1 MRHFLDL
8 TDWTP
13 DEIDSLL
20 TLATDLKREWQHGG
34 NHQQLKGK
42 VLAMVFQKP
51 SLRTRVS
58 FDVAMLHLGG
68 HALYLSPAEI
78 GLGQRESVGDVAR
91 VLSGYTQGI
100 MARVYEHNHLLELAS
115 ASRVPVING
124 LSDRS
129 HPCQVLAD
137 LLTIRDHFGKLPG
150 LRIAF
155 VGDTNNVARSLATG
169 VARTGM
175 ALAIASPDGY
185 APDTEFLQEADESEL
200 RLTVTKNP
208 VEAVHNADVIY
219 TDTWVS
225 MGQEAET
232 DKRLVA
238 LRNYQVNSALLAAAP
253 KHAIVLHCLPAH
265 RGVEITDDV
274 MDGPQSAVFA
284 QAENRLHAQ
293 KAILVRLMAE

>member
-13 DEIDSLL
+13 AEIDSLL
-20 TLATDLKREWQHGG
+20 TLAADLRREWQAGG
-34 NHQQLKGK
+34 NRPLLKDK
-42 VLAMVFQKP
+42 VLAMIFQKP

-78 GLGQRESVGDVAR
+78 GLGQRESIPDVAR
-91 VLSGYTQGI
+91 VLSGYAQGI
-100 MARVYEHNHLLELAS
+100 MARVFAHSHLLELAN
-115 ASRVPVING
+115 ASSVPVING

-129 HPCQVLAD
+129 HPCQVMAD
-137 LLTIRDHFGKLPG
+137 LLTIRDQYGKLAG
-150 LRIAF
+150 LRVAYI
-155 VGDTNNVARSLATG
+155 GDSNNVTRSLAIG
-169 VARTGM
+169 AARTGM
-175 ALAIASPDGY
+175 ALTIASPDGY
-185 APDTEFLQEADESEL
+185 TPDAELLREADEAEL
-200 RLTVTKNP
+200 RLAVTKNP

-232 DKRLVA
+232 AERHAA
-238 LRNYQVNSALLAAAP
+238 LHNYQVNAALLAAAP

-265 RGVEITDDV
+265 RGYEITDEV

-293 KAILVRLMAE
+293 KAIVVRLIAE